1 MLRQRGKNDK
11 FIDSK
16 KVQLMQ
22 RRQQQWQQQT
32 IQLIA
37 LYTDVGT
44 IY

>member
-22 RRQQQWQQQT
+22 RQQQT